1 MPVSKF
7 RQTLRTK
14 GLGPGANWL
23 KADFHVHLPTS
34 HDYEYKGD
42 DDFEFLGK
50 ALESAGLSFV
60 ILLKHQTFATKEEL
74 AKLQPYCPSVTLIP
88 GVEINVLVD
97 ALSKKIGKDYFF
109 HCIVAV
115 DPDDPDEYGHILR
128 SAKDKF
134 QYRESDYPAGFQSN
148 IELM

>member
-60 ILLKHQTFATKEEL
+60 ILLKHQTFATKAEL

-88 GVEINVLVD
+88 GVEIDEKMICGRYSATCYGCSNV
-97 ALSKKIGKDYFF
+97 FEQNF
-109 HCIVAV
+109 
-115 DPDDPDEYGHILR
+115 
-128 SAKDKF
+128 
-134 QYRESDYPAGFQSN
+134 N
-148 IELM
+148 